1 MSDLGMSWFFP
12 DELEEVAD
20 CTRFVPATDAI
31 PLWCCMW
38 CKTLKQLLSIYPF
51 IPTATSKQST
61 LNVLASCVDANSY
74 SCSH

>member
-20 CTRFVPATDAI
+20 CTRFIPATDAI
-31 PLWCCMW
+31 PLLCCM
-38 CKTLKQLLSIYPF
+38 TLKQLLSIYPF

-61 LNVLASCVDANSY
+61 LSVQASCVDANSY